1 MKTENLTYI
10 IDNEQSG
17 QFRAAVVIQNTE
29 ANQKLSEN
37 YITATQSLVSFEDL
51 YSSWIG
57 IDKGFKYINWT
68 VPPNYNMTINH
79 LMNFNQEPYAYI
91 DEETGEKA
99 GLLPQIDQILSSRLN
114 AKITFLE
121 TNSQKDYIPAV
132 KNGTANITTGYFL
145 NSELNDDELIVINTS
160 MPSNTSL
167 VIRYDNAEG
176 SKEWAILN
184 TINDFDGEN
193 IGIASQ
199 YEQDD
204 TVKTNI
210 KGYFSNSNV
219 RTYSNIN
226 YLFTGLVKEDIE
238 GAVVDINAVNY
249 YLENS
254 DRIDYYTDNLFN
266 NSYGILF

>member
-1 MKTENLTYI
+1 MRKGAAVKGTIYETLLERTNYVNIDILDSYEEAIKALNNHSIDYFICPQRMIGEIIQMKTENLTYI

-37 YITATQSLVSFEDL
+37 YITATKSLVSFEDL

-68 VPPNYNMTINH
+68 VPPNYNITINH

-176 SKEWAILN
+176 SKEWAIL
-184 TINDFDGEN
+184 
-193 IGIASQ
+193 
-199 YEQDD
+199 
-204 TVKTNI
+204 
-210 KGYFSNSNV
+210 KGP
-219 RTYSNIN
+219 
-226 YLFTGLVKEDIE
+226 L
-238 GAVVDINAVNY
+238 
-249 YLENS
+249 
-254 DRIDYYTDNLFN
+254 
-266 NSYGILF
+266 